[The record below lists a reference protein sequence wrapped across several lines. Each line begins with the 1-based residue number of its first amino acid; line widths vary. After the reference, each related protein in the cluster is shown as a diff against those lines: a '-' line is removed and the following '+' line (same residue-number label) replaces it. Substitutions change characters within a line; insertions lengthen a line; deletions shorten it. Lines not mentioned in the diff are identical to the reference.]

1 MSIAL
6 GVNPFDIVV
15 FGGTGDLSIR
25 KLMPAL
31 LYSESDERLP
41 EGSRIIG
48 IGRKNLDR
56 KAYIK
61 LVSEGCQI
69 HTDDEDFEDGIW
81 QAFCDRLH
89 YVQMDITDEEDFGKL
104 AAVISDRSDHVRVYY
119 LATHSDLF
127 GPISKGLADANLIH
141 DESRVVLEKPLGM
154 DLASA
159 QATNAEVGQF
169 FKENQIFR
177 IDHYLGKETV
187 QNLMVLRFAN
197 ALFEPV
203 WHHGLIDHVQ
213 ITVAE
218 DIGVQGRGGY
228 YDKSG
233 ALRDMLQNHIL
244 QLLCLVAMEPPAN
257 MDQDSVRDEKLKI
270 LKCLRPFDR
279 EAVDKNTVRAQYSS
293 GARRGEAVAGYL
305 ADSELEQSDTETFV
319 AVKAHIENWR
329 WTGVPFY
336 LRTGKRMQKRF
347 SEIVIQFKPVPHQ
360 IIESSSGNIK
370 ANRLVIRLQPDEG
383 IKLVMM
389 NKVPGPGGMRLQ
401 QTPLMLS
408 FSEIFENRAP
418 EAYERL
424 ILDSVRGNSTLFMR
438 RDELEAAWKWVEPI
452 MQYWADGA
460 SPMQSYPS
468 GTAGPTTATALMARD
483 DRNWHDDDEV

>member
-6 GVNPFDIVV
+6 GVDPFDLIV
-15 FGGTGDLSIR
+15 FGGTGDLSIG

-31 LYSESDERLP
+31 LFSEHDERLP
-41 EGSRIIG
+41 EDSRIIA
-48 IGRKNLDR
+48 IGRRAIDRETYIEMVHKSCQRSMIDLEIAEDVWTSFAARLD
-56 KAYIK
+56 
-61 LVSEGCQI
+61 
-69 HTDDEDFEDGIW
+69 
-81 QAFCDRLH
+81 
-89 YVQMDITDEEDFGKL
+89 YVQMDIANADDFARLNDLMQGRDGH
-104 AAVISDRSDHVRVYY
+104 IRVFY
-119 LATHSDLF
+119 LATHSELF
-127 GPISKGLADANLIH
+127 GQISARLFAAGLIH
-141 DESRVVLEKPLGM
+141 AQSRIVLEKPLGM

-159 QATNAEVGQF
+159 KATNEGVGQYF
-169 FKENQIFR
+169 DENQIFR

-197 ALFEPV
+197 ALFEPI
-203 WHHGLIDHVQ
+203 WHHGLIDHIQ

-218 DIGVQGRGGY
+218 DIGVEGRSGY

-233 ALRDMLQNHIL
+233 ALRDMMQNHIL
-244 QLLCLVAMEPPAN
+244 QLLCLVAMEPPAK

-270 LKCLRPFDR
+270 LKCLRPLDR
-279 EAVDKNTVRAQYSS
+279 AAVAGNTVRGQYAS
-293 GARRGEAVAGYL
+293 GATAGTAVGSYL
-305 ADSELEQSDTETFV
+305 EDSALNESNTETFV
-319 AVKAHIENWR
+319 AIKAEIENWR

-360 IIESSSGNIK
+360 IIDTHSGHVK
-370 ANRLVIRLQPDEG
+370 PNRLVIRLQPDEG

-401 QTPLMLS
+401 QTPLNLS
-408 FSEIFENRAP
+408 FSDVFGDRAP

-438 RDELEAAWKWVEPI
+438 RDELEAAWKWIEPI
-452 MQYWADGA
+452 LDHWSDDACPLQ
-460 SPMQSYPS
+460 PYPS
-468 GTAGPTTATALMARD
+468 GTPGPTSATALMARD
-483 DRNWHDDDEV
+483 GRNWHDDDDV